1 MRIAVEHRT
10 EYRFS
15 APVFLEP
22 HEFRFRPRSNAWQ
35 RLDRFDLLLSPEA
48 SGSTANLDVGGNEVL
63 AAWFTGLTDHLT
75 IDVRFEVQTLRTNP
89 FDFVPPH
96 QDGLPMDY
104 VDELRSL
111 LLPYTRQ
118 EPQPA
123 LREYAEAVSEGAAHA
138 ASSFAA
144 DLARRLHT
152 DSRHV
157 VRPEGA
163 PRPPEETLRS
173 AEGACRDLA
182 TLYVALCREVGLAA
196 RFVSGYC
203 LAEEA
208 ERDELHAWAEVYLPG
223 GGWRGFD
230 PSTGLAVA
238 DRHVAVAAGPDYTLA
253 APVSGQ
259 FRGEATAD
267 PLHSSV
273 TIRRTG

>member
-10 EYRFS
+10 DYRFS

-22 HEFRFRPRSNAWQ
+22 HEFRFRPRANAWQ
-35 RLDRFDLLLSPEA
+35 RLDRFEFLLSPGA
-48 SGSTANLDVGGNEVL
+48 AGSTANLDVDGNEVL

-75 IDVRFEVQTLRTNP
+75 IDVRFEVETQRTNP

-96 QDGLPMDY
+96 QDRLPMHY
-104 VDELRSL
+104 GNELQSV
-111 LLPYTRQ
+111 LLPYTHH
-118 EPQPA
+118 EPEKA
-123 LREYAEAVSEGAAHA
+123 LGQYAEAVSERAVREP
-138 ASSFAA
+138 SSFAA
-144 DLARRLHT
+144 ELARRLHM
-152 DSRHV
+152 DCRHV

-163 PRPPEETLRS
+163 PRAPEETLRS

-238 DRHVAVAAGPDYTLA
+238 DRHVAVAAGPDYVLA
-253 APVSGQ
+253 APVTGR
-259 FRGEATAD
+259 FRGQATAE
-267 PLHSSV
+267 PLNSSV